1 MVSQYIVIHVDI
13 TKSKKMQNAKAAT
26 SQLAQSDLLPA
37 PSEATFGEAK
47 RRTVKEKS
55 LWYEVIRTLSLP
67 ILKFM
72 AELHTGRAGPTESS
86 SLGVLRE
93 R

>member
-47 RRTVKEKS
+47 RRTVTEKNRVTKVFDTNQS
-55 LWYEVIRTLSLP
+55 NQPKQSGLYHMI
-67 ILKFM
+67 
-72 AELHTGRAGPTESS
+72 
-86 SLGVLRE
+86 
-93 R
+93 

>member
-55 LWYEVIRTLSLP
+55 L
-67 ILKFM
+67 
-72 AELHTGRAGPTESS
+72 
-86 SLGVLRE
+86 
-93 R
+93 